1 MDSSKDLTLS
11 ESWQLEIAPRLEVGL
26 WLVLLAVPLII
37 GLIWGAYLDD
47 SAYVIYRHAR
57 DLASGRGLT
66 GNVVTEGQTQLTLP
80 LYTLA
85 LVLPAR
91 LGAPLP
97 QTGLILSVIGWGA
110 TAIAIY
116 SAGKAAG
123 WPVAAG
129 ISAMLV
135 AFSPVVV
142 RTLGTAVPWAVGLA
156 WIAIASARGK
166 RWAIQTCALALML
179 CTHLGWSTLV
189 LAASLF
195 VLQWVEQRRLP
206 VWATVIVGVV
216 ALGWGLMAAQQAVA
230 PPLDVPH
237 PNLVEL
243 QRSIQ
248 QLLDESE
255 LYWLFLPF
263 IGLGLLAVTRKA
275 LWVGS
280 LWGAASIL
288 SGGAVARAT
297 MAVIGLFLVG
307 LGIEWVIRWLD
318 VHNLVR
324 LDRLSLAVGLTLVA
338 GLPLGIAQT
347 SSLVQ
352 RYQFRPVAKHAL
364 EQRAADW
371 LQAHTEPTATILASE
386 RLGYLADQLTL
397 PWDGNRID
405 PAALSSLLESLTEN
419 PPAYCVSFRSIA
431 WDSLMRTLWF
441 QDGYEPLEQFE
452 SPYEPTSPFT
462 IWGYRLRALDPGNRR
477 PQNVRFPGGVDWVGY
492 GYSPDR
498 IQPGDAVRVNL
509 LLQATKPITD
519 SFRTVV
525 RLVSPQDGA
534 AWAQQDAVTPRN
546 VPVDWWQTGQV
557 VAEQFVLTTT
567 PDIPVG
573 AYQLEVSVAVPGSTK
588 PLAMYRRN
596 DPAPIDRVTLG
607 YVVVP
612 WQGKLDTVKLR
623 FPYNQEGAR
632 LVDANLGNQIRLS
645 GVEAPDALSPGEEFD
660 VTIYWKALQPLEDE
674 YVVFV
679 HLLSTNGQPVATHD
693 SPPMDRRYPTT
704 AWIPGDIV
712 PDVHHLVLSPDVP
725 AGTYWLQ
732 AGMYQWPSMERL
744 PVWDR
749 EGVEQPDQLI
759 VLQLIE
765 VR

>member
-11 ESWQLEIAPRLEVGL
+11 ESWRLQIAPRLEVAL

-37 GLIWGAYLDD
+37 GLRWGACLDD
-47 SAYVIYRHAR
+47 GAYVIYRHAR

-66 GNVVTEGQTQLTLP
+66 GNVVTEGQTPLTSP
-80 LYTLA
+80 LYTLV

-91 LGAPLP
+91 LGALLP
-97 QTGLILSVIGWGA
+97 QTGLVLSVIGWGA

-116 SAGKAAG
+116 GAGKAAG

-129 ISAMLV
+129 VSAMLV

-142 RTLGTAVPWAVGLA
+142 RTLGTEIPWAVGLA
-156 WIAIASARGK
+156 WIAIASATGK

-179 CTHLGWSTLV
+179 WTHLGWSTLA

-195 VLQWVEQRRLP
+195 AFQWIEQRRLP
-206 VWATVIVGVV
+206 VWPTLIVGVV
-216 ALGWGLMAAQQAVA
+216 ALGWGLIAAQQAIA

-237 PNLVEL
+237 PNLVEW

-275 LWVGS
+275 LWVGG
-280 LWGAASIL
+280 LWGAVSIL

-307 LGIEWVIRWLD
+307 LGIEWVIRWVD
-318 VHNLVR
+318 AHNLVR
-324 LDRLSLAVGLTLVA
+324 LNRLSLAVGLTLVA

-352 RYQFRPVAKHAL
+352 RYQFRPVARHAL

-371 LQAHTEPTATILASE
+371 LQGHTETTATILASE
-386 RLGYLADQLTL
+386 RLGYLADRPTL

-405 PAALSSLLESLTEN
+405 QAALSSLLGSLTEN

-431 WDSLMRTLWF
+431 WDSLMRTFWF
-441 QDGYEPLEQFE
+441 QDGYEPLERFE
-452 SPYEPTSPFT
+452 LPYEATSPFT
-462 IWGYRLRALDPGNRR
+462 IWGYRLRALDPGNRQS
-477 PQNVRFPGGVDWVGY
+477 QNVRLPGGVDWVGY

-509 LLQATKPITD
+509 LLQATKPVTEP
-519 SFRTVV
+519 FRTAV

-534 AWAQQDAVTPRN
+534 AWAQQDVATPRN

-557 VAEQFVLTTT
+557 IAEQFVLTTT

-588 PLAMYRRN
+588 ALAMYRRN

-612 WQGKLDTVKLR
+612 WQGKLDTGKLR

-632 LVDANLGNQIRLS
+632 LVDANLGNRIRLS
-645 GVEAPDALSPGEEFD
+645 GFEAPDALSPGEEFD
-660 VTIYWKALQPLEDE
+660 VTIYWEALQPLEDD

-679 HLLSTNGQPVATHD
+679 HLLDPNGQPVATHD

-712 PDVHHLVLSPDVP
+712 PDAHHLVLSPDVP
-725 AGTYWLQ
+725 AGTYRLQ

-749 EGVEQPDQLI
+749 EGAEQPDRLI
-759 VLQLIE
+759 VLQSIE
-765 VR
+765 VQ